1 MFQVQ
6 DFEGANNKR
15 VRPQP
20 IKAKQDWHE
29 RLRNLRLGK
38 KGADSGKPDNSAM
51 AYAIFDDN
59 LYLMHER
66 GFSQPNVSCQLFTLL
81 IFLYCSN
88 DCLLFIWFKIVKD
101 ILAVWILSHK

>member
-6 DFEGANNKR
+6 DSEGANSKR

-20 IKAKQDWHE
+20 IKTKQDWHE

-38 KGADSGKPDNSAM
+38 KGAEDSGKPDNSTM

-66 GFSQPNVSCQLFTLL
+66 GFSAPNVS
-81 IFLYCSN
+81 
-88 DCLLFIWFKIVKD
+88 
-101 ILAVWILSHK
+101 